1 MKTLNI
7 IRFVFRLWLAAVALL
22 SVSCTKEPETQEP
35 TDVTETPTTL
45 TLTVAHP
52 DAILVRSKADDKG
65 PYDIPYTEAES
76 AVRNLVFFIFDVD
89 SEGNES
95 INTKQIFEVTGP
107 EFEDGLYT
115 FRRGL
120 HLEPGKKHI
129 YVAANIT
136 AEHLKM
142 TLDAVEGNSSF
153 RMEDVILAGDT
164 PDAALANVI
173 RDDMTH
179 TGQGTDILMFAQ
191 AFSGDVGTPEYEIEI
206 IDSSSETYHLGAQL
220 KRLVTKVLVTCK
232 EGEAGFVASGG
243 KFIIPTADI
252 RYCLNT
258 TAKQIYLKER
268 YNETAGINEDTDW
281 KLQNYSDMTGEDSYL
296 SRYFYCSGSDLI
308 GRIQDPRY
316 STVPQAYDESKL
328 QLDKNH
334 YTEGLYCLENTVD
347 RNGLTTIT
355 DETARFATTHI
366 AIKARM
372 IPRLIQRM
380 DLSDMN
386 LTGYEN
392 QHAGGTGFWY
402 WKNALVAG
410 IDEKDENRPYP
421 AGTYWALTQDGVT
434 TYYGKGGRDTMIA
447 QNKATLSEF
456 VKYEGGY
463 SWFYTFIEGGINT
476 TDGNILSYV
485 GDSYW
490 GVQRNNYYIVNIS
503 GIKKTGE
510 PEPAG
515 DFIRINSQT
524 TEWVSRGSDEVV
536 INPIGE

>member
-7 IRFVFRLWLAAVALL
+7 IQSVFRLWSVAIVLL
-22 SVSCTKEPETQEP
+22 VVSCSKEPEIQEP

-52 DAILVRSKADDKG
+52 DAILVKAKADDKG
-65 PYDIPYTEAES
+65 PYDIPYTDAES

-95 INTKQIFEVTGP
+95 INAKQIFEVTEP
-107 EFEDGLYT
+107 VFETGLYT

-120 HLEPGKKHI
+120 YLEPGKKHI

-136 AEHLKM
+136 ANHLEM
-142 TLDAVEGNSSF
+142 VLSAVENSSSF
-153 RMEDVILAGDT
+153 KMEDVILAGDS

-191 AFSGDVGTPEYEIEI
+191 AFSGDVETPEYEIDI
-206 IDSSSETYHLGAQL
+206 TGNSSETYNLGAQL

-258 TAKQIYLKER
+258 TAKQIYLKEK
-268 YNETAGINEDTDW
+268 YNETAGINEDPDW
-281 KLQNYSDMTGEDSYL
+281 TLKDYSSETEKESYSSHYL
-296 SRYFYCSGSDLI
+296 YRSGADLI
-308 GRIQDPRY
+308 GRIQNPRY
-316 STVPQAYDESKL
+316 STVPQAYDENRL
-328 QLDKNH
+328 LLDKNH
-334 YTEGLYCLENTVD
+334 YTEGLYCLENTVYAGTESWSD
-347 RNGLTTIT
+347 I
-355 DETARFATTHI
+355 DATARFATTHI
-366 AIKARM
+366 AMRVRM
-372 IPRLIQRM
+372 IPRTIQRY
-380 DLSDMN
+380 DLSNMYLKAYATEDDGIN
-386 LTGYEN
+386 N
-392 QHAGGTGFWY
+392 WY
-402 WKNALVAG
+402 WKNALIPG
-410 IDEKDENRPYP
+410 TEDNGTDYP
-421 AGTYWALTQDGVT
+421 EGTYWALTTNGT
-434 TYYGKGGRDTMIA
+434 TKYYGYSGYKKMIA
-447 QNKATLSEF
+447 DGTAAADDF

-463 SWFYTFIEGGINT
+463 SWFYTFIEGGTAT
-476 TDGNILSYV
+476 TDGSILSYV

-490 GVQRNNYYIVNIS
+490 GIQRNNYYIVNIS
-503 GIKKTGE
+503 VISKIGE
-510 PEPAG
+510 PEPTG

-524 TEWVSRGSDEVV
+524 TEWTPRGSQNVD
-536 INPIGE
+536 IKPKGE